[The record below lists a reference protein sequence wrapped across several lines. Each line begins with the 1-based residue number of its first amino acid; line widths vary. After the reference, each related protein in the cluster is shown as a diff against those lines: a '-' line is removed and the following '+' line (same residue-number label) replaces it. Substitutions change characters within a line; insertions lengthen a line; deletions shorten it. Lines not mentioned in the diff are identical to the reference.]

1 MGASRMLDWEGRILD
16 NRSIMVVKAALPFL
30 DIPVGDIVDLE
41 GLLRAIRNFCQKKEQ
56 KFIDMILNFFMMKRV
71 MSMMTVMNE
80 AQNSGQGMEG
90 VFDILKSQMP
100 KEQQEMFDMMAMM
113 MSAMDMGENNNSP
126 EEDPVPDEEMSGDA
140 EMGEDREE
148 TAGEEPIPEIWNLI
162 AENFDKGTSE

>member
-1 MGASRMLDWEGRILD
+1 MLDWEGRILD
-16 NRSIMVVKAALPFL
+16 NRSIMLVKAALPFL

-41 GLLRAIRNFCQKKEQ
+41 GLLRAIRKFCQKKEQ
-56 KFIDMILNFFMMKRV
+56 KFIDMILGFFMMKRV
-71 MSMMTVMNE
+71 MSMMSVMNE

-113 MSAMDMGENNNSP
+113 MSAMDMGE
-126 EEDPVPDEEMSGDA
+126 
-140 EMGEDREE
+140 DREE
-148 TAGEEPIPEIWNLI
+148 TAGEEPIPEIWSHI